1 MVLLALLLAQAQA
14 QPPAARPQPPAAG
27 LAPAEGPAGWR
38 EHFDQLWKVR
48 DQPGAENEMEQAL
61 LQHLAADARSFEA
74 NWRLAALYN
83 WQANAKEGD
92 EKAALGRKAW
102 DAADKAAQANPN
114 DVRGQYNGAVGI
126 GLYSEG
132 VGIITALS
140 QGLEGKF
147 RDRIQAAL
155 RLDQDYQ
162 DGAPQVVWGRYFF
175 KLPWPKRNVD
185 EATRVLKQAVA
196 SHPKNLRAKLYLAD
210 CYADADDVE
219 SGKKLVQQVLDAP
232 GGDDPP
238 EEKRLKKM
246 ARNWVEAHGPP
257 NTAQ

>member
-1 MVLLALLLAQAQA
+1 MLVTALVLLAQAQ
-14 QPPAARPQPPAAG
+14 PPSPAAPPPRAPAS
-27 LAPAEGPAGWR
+27 APAEGPAGWR
-38 EHFDQLWKVR
+38 EQYDSFWKIR
-48 DQPGAENEMEQAL
+48 DQAGAEKLIEQL
-61 LQHLAADARSFEA
+61 LVQQLAVDPRSFEA

-83 WQANAKEGD
+83 WEADAKEAD

-102 DAADKAAQANPN
+102 DAGDKAVAANPN
-114 DVRGQYNGAVGI
+114 DVHGQYNAAVGI

-155 RLDQDYQ
+155 RLDKDYL

-185 EATRVLKQAVA
+185 EATRVLTQAVA
-196 SHPKNLRAKLYLAD
+196 THPHNLRAKLYLAD
-210 CYADADDVE
+210 CYADGDKVE
-219 SGKKLVQQVLDAP
+219 EGKKLVQQVIDAP
-232 GGDDPP
+232 EGDDPP
-238 EEKRLKKM
+238 EARRLKKK
-246 ARNWVEAHGPP
+246 ARNWIEAHGPA